1 MNTKSSLRDSVLK
14 FCTKIAAD
22 PLLVQGAGG
31 NVSWKDG
38 ATLWVKASGTWL
50 ADAQN
55 DEIFVPV
62 DRQAIDEALARGDY
76 SVNPMALEG
85 FELRPSIETLLHVLM
100 PYKFV
105 VHLHL
110 VDAVVYLTRNNCQV
124 ELQTKLGDTISWDLV
139 NYYMP
144 GADLA
149 QAIHSS
155 LSAQPGIQVLLLK
168 NHGVVLG
175 AQTIEEIE
183 RDLKTLCRYLCNE
196 PRPFDSDKHATAKRA
211 IAALDGTAYRFCLD
225 ESLHLLA
232 TDPELYDHLAVSWA
246 ICPDHVVFLGAQAI
260 RIDDLTALHRTLVAA
275 ADPAPPFVFVKGM
288 GVLENRAVTRAQKV
302 QLTFYLDVISR
313 QPPGQR
319 LESLSYEQIANLLN
333 WDAEKYR
340 LNFMRSAPHEEKNS
354 VR

>member
-1 MNTKSSLRDSVLK
+1 MNTTSSIRDSVLN

-50 ADAQN
+50 SDAQKE
-55 DEIFVPV
+55 EIFVRV
-62 DRQAIDEALARGDY
+62 DRQVIDEAIARGDY
-76 SVNPMALEG
+76 SVNPMALEDYQ
-85 FELRPSIETLLHVLM
+85 LRPSIETLLHVLM

-110 VDAVVYLTRNNCQV
+110 VDAVVYLARNTCQV
-124 ELQTKLGDTISWDLV
+124 ELQTKLGDTISWGLV
-139 NYYMP
+139 NYHMP

-149 QAIHSS
+149 QAIYSS
-155 LSAQPGIQVLLLK
+155 LSAKPGIQVLLLK

-196 PRPFDSDKHATAKRA
+196 PRQFDGDEHAAAKRA
-211 IAALDGTAYRFCLD
+211 TAALDGTSYRFCLD
-225 ESLHLLA
+225 ASLHFLA
-232 TDPELYDHLAVSWA
+232 TDPELYEHLAVNWA

-260 RIDDLTALHRTLVAA
+260 RINDLTALHRSLATN

-288 GVLENRAVTRAQKV
+288 GVLENRAVTLAQKA
-302 QLTFYLDVISR
+302 QLTFYLDVMRR
-313 QPPGQR
+313 QPLGQR
-319 LESLSYEQIANLLN
+319 LDSLNYEQIANLLN

-340 LNFMRSAPHEEKNS
+340 LHLKKPVAVDE
-354 VR
+354 